1 MSLGG
6 SGVRRAARHEV
17 GVGEGRPGRSVPGLD
32 QEAAGR
38 AVREALHGV
47 GLLGAVERVG
57 LVAGP
62 LADGDR
68 VAGRPGHV
76 APGELDRPVAGL
88 RGDLGPDGA
97 RRRGGAQ
104 VAVGGRGPGPVD
116 PGLDQEAVG
125 HAVGEVG
132 DLEGGALLVERV
144 GPVGAVGR
152 LLGDGVALGAGDR
165 LPGDGDLPVAGRLG
179 MSLGGRNQFTS

>member
-1 MSLGG
+1 M
-6 SGVRRAARHEV
+6 
-17 GVGEGRPGRSVPGLD
+17 
-32 QEAAGR
+32 
-38 AVREALHGV
+38 
-47 GLLGAVERVG
+47 
-57 LVAGP
+57 
-62 LADGDR
+62 
-68 VAGRPGHV
+68 
-76 APGELDRPVAGL
+76 APGELDGPVAGL
-88 RGDLGPDGA
+88 RRDPGPDGA

-144 GPVGAVGR
+144 GPVGAVGH

-179 MSLGGRNQFTS
+179 RGLGGRNQFTS